1 MCSLR
6 GRSKCL
12 SIFLLFL
19 KQVKKGLLF
28 FLHEMLKMVL
38 RRNDFSLDSDV
49 NPFESESDSGDSDRS
64 DIIGVG
70 ISCPTD
76 MAWIFLALKVRA

>member
-1 MCSLR
+1 MILAS
-6 GRSKCL
+6 
-12 SIFLLFL
+12 
-19 KQVKKGLLF
+19 
-28 FLHEMLKMVL
+28 
-38 RRNDFSLDSDV
+38 DSDV